1 VTLWICDRCHLQ
13 FVAAE
18 CPGAC
23 PNCRRNYSGHT
34 VIRLA
39 GQDIE
44 IEAVRIYGDSA
55 IKKALKGTD
64 SAAWGTLCAWF
75 HSLIYLP
82 RLQGY
87 LTNNHFPHTV
97 RDHEGM

>member
-1 VTLWICDRCHLQ
+1 MKIDFLWVCDRCRLQ

-18 CPGAC
+18 CPGTC

-64 SAAWGTLCAWF
+64 SLRLGERCAHGF
-75 HSLIYLP
+75 IASFICP
-82 RLQGY
+82 
-87 LTNNHFPHTV
+87 
-97 RDHEGM
+97 DCKAI